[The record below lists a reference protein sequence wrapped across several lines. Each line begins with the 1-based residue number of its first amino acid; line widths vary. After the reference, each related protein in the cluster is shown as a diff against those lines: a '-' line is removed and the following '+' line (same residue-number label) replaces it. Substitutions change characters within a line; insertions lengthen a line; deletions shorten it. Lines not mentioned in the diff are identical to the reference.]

1 MNTLKTIICII
12 CGIALIG
19 CTTIVEPTIES
30 TKTWEQHYKSV
41 EEFKVGTQ
49 NITLEKD
56 ETIWVMSNK
65 TLKRLLINV
74 K

>member
-1 MNTLKTIICII
+1 MSKLLFFTLCLST
-12 CGIALIG
+12 LIG
-19 CTTIVEPTIES
+19 CTTIIEPTIES

-41 EEFKVGTQ
+41 EEFKKGTQ
-49 NITLEKD
+49 NIALDDD

>member
-1 MNTLKTIICII
+1 MKKILYSICLSLTLT
-12 CGIALIG
+12 G

-30 TKTWEQHYKSV
+30 TKSWEQHYKSV
-41 EEFKVGTQ
+41 DEFKNGTKD
-49 NITLEKD
+49 IVLDDD

-65 TLKRLLINV
+65 TLKRLLINL